1 MVFILVL
8 CCMQYFVDMIRE
20 QQLVEWGLASPNG
33 GPHDDSKFN
42 SIVTV
47 KCQVGL
53 AVQCKMQN
61 LNDLR
66 LFLNKSIQ
74 IAFYIWTTK

>member
-1 MVFILVL
+1 
-8 CCMQYFVDMIRE
+8 MQYFVDMIRE

-42 SIVTV
+42 STNASIVTV

-53 AVQCKMQN
+53 AIQCKMQN
-61 LNDLR
+61 LKTADLR